1 MSFEDSSRRE
11 CPGMP
16 RRPRPAFPL
25 SPRKLLTSGMEP
37 YKNNVLL
44 ILHKETTPG
53 FYHPVPPKFR
63 SCSLSEPPTCCE
75 TRRVC
80 MCEPCTPGALL
91 EAVRL
96 EDCHRRMDLINAARK
111 LRGLPVRD
119 RDR

>member
-1 MSFEDSSRRE
+1 
-11 CPGMP
+11 
-16 RRPRPAFPL
+16 
-25 SPRKLLTSGMEP
+25 
-37 YKNNVLL
+37 
-44 ILHKETTPG
+44 
-53 FYHPVPPKFR
+53 
-63 SCSLSEPPTCCE
+63 
-75 TRRVC
+75 